1 MINYKA
7 TKFQQVADLVIN
19 YTGTDIFN
27 PRKQQDFVDCRGLFD
42 TIMRNEYGFTL
53 EAIAKFYQR
62 KGFSKRSHCTI
73 LYSVKNFSN
82 EIKYRRKDLN
92 EYLIEILQTEVTL
105 RQYET
110 IFNLIMKVKTQKGL
124 QQIKYLAHKIIN
136 NIDVNSSKFVGNYPE
151 MEIVPENQLDLLRAI
166 EKQEVILSKAAD
178 DMQANF

>member
-136 NIDVNSSKFVGNYPE
+136 NIDVNSSKFVGTYPE

-178 DMQANF
+178 GMQANF

>member
-178 DMQANF
+178 GMQANF